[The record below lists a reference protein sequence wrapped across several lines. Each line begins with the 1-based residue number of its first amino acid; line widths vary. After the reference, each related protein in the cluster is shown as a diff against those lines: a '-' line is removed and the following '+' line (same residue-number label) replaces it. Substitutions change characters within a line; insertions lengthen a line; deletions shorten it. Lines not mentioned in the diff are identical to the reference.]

1 MRKLNIIKKVAVL
14 LVFSI
19 ATTIVAGCSNVEQK
33 PVEVKDIY
41 LELKCDNEL
50 SYNKDGNFSVNIS
63 GATEFMD
70 DITSDDVKICYVTA
84 DNEKLPQIDSEEGI
98 LLNEDEYRTADIT
111 PLQVIVNSSSS
122 LTVNFKDMY
131 FSRYRPCGYIFILDK
146 DSSRDNKLLYCYAP
160 VRYSSYSMVSDTA
173 HVVREESEVTLKLT
187 LDKTSFSDKISEK
200 DITLSGGFSS
210 CTIKTL
216 ERTGENTLT
225 IDMQC
230 VYNDNSQVGYVIVD
244 KSMIADSSEDVTAE
258 IRIDSPEV
266 ITDMDGF
273 EATFN
278 FSCIP
283 VSLKDATFTDT
294 VSSDMVTCDNPLIR
308 INRVDRISVD
318 EAMIYLTFDMETALE
333 AVKSISESN
342 FTISKNALNINKSL
356 DFTIKPSE
364 PDVSAGIISVE
375 EVGSDFKVTA
385 QFSVINGSFNVVSK
399 TSFVFGGDYSKA
411 VVESIQLQDDTA
423 IVEFT
428 IPKTASADTAELYG
442 TVALK
447 SSSLLNKWGENNSVP
462 AFPLRYSAKE
472 RASALSNSN
481 FSLNDVKHL
490 LAMLSKCPE
499 SFYPAELSKLSNIRS
514 LRYQDGKMLSYYLD
528 EVTSDFIYFDNLHI
542 KIKNSVRSD
551 RITDKNARI
560 IDSRNRLDVFLSN
573 VDMLRSVVMSV
584 ENHLDTILQYESAD
598 LDSKTPEEA
607 DKLTEEY
614 KKAISAVQTV
624 FNGKTK
630 GRSFTELLLS
640 VAEGYTEENNAL
652 QCYDYLIDCSYNW
665 QPQTITEKDEFRYY
679 VNSVL
684 AKAYVLAFL
693 SFGMN
698 SEITEDNEEYMTIC
712 SSLIKVTE
720 HFSES
725 RVVENSSDKI
735 FCNTLGRSFSLHSL
749 KDGTFLDG
757 ITSVQISQLVNKL
770 PKDTTLRD
778 ELLSV
783 GFDISDVR
791 YLICSDVNISRS
803 HASASKSEGDN
814 AIKLYTHTSR
824 ATVYDL
830 ISSNLIED
838 FAYES
843 YSTLLSS
850 ENREMPKV
858 SMLAVKNIELYSLR

>member
-1 MRKLNIIKKVAVL
+1 MRKLNIIKKAAVL

-19 ATTIVAGCSNVEQK
+19 ATSLVAGCNNVEQR
-33 PVEVKDIY
+33 PVDVNDIY

-50 SYNKDGNFSVNIS
+50 GYNREGNFSVNIS
-63 GATEFMD
+63 GATDFAD

-98 LLNEDEYRTADIT
+98 LLREDEYRIADIT
-111 PLQVIVNSSSS
+111 PLQVAVNSSSS
-122 LTVNFKDMY
+122 LTVSFKDIY
-131 FSRYRPCGYIFILDK
+131 FSTYRPCGYIFIIDK
-146 DSSRDNKLLYCYAP
+146 DSNKDNKLLYCFAP
-160 VRYSSYSMVSDTA
+160 VRYSFYSMVSDTS
-173 HVVREESEVTLKLT
+173 HIIREESEVTLKLT
-187 LDKTSFSDKISEK
+187 LDKTSFSDKITEK
-200 DITLSGGFSS
+200 DIILSGGFSS
-210 CTIKTL
+210 CTLKKV

-225 IDMQC
+225 LDLEC
-230 VYNDNSQVGYVIVD
+230 KYSDNSQVGYITVD
-244 KSMIADSSEDVTAE
+244 KSMVTDSSEDVTAE

-266 ITDMDGF
+266 ITDMEEF

-283 VSLKDATFTDT
+283 VSLKDATFTDS
-294 VSSDMVTCDNPLIR
+294 VSSDMITCDNPQIK
-308 INRVDRISVD
+308 INRVDRVSAD
-318 EAMIYLTFDMETALE
+318 EAMVYLSFDMETAE
-333 AVKSISESN
+333 DAVKAIAESN
-342 FTISKNALNINKSL
+342 FTISSKALNINKSL
-356 DFTIKPSE
+356 NFTIKPSE
-364 PDVSAGIISVE
+364 PDVSARILSVDE
-375 EVGSDFKVTA
+375 NGSEFKVTA

-428 IPKTASADTAELYG
+428 IPKTASIDTAELYG

-472 RASALSNSN
+472 RAAALNGAD
-481 FSLNDVKHL
+481 FSQNNVKHL
-490 LAMLSKCPE
+490 LAMLSKCQD
-499 SFYPAELSKLSNIRS
+499 SFTLTELSELSNIRS

-528 EVTSDFIYFDNLHI
+528 EVTSSFIYFDNLHI
-542 KIKNSVRSD
+542 KINNSVHSD
-551 RITDKNARI
+551 KITEKNARI
-560 IDSRNRLDVFLSN
+560 IDSRNRLDVFLSDI
-573 VDMLRSVVMSV
+573 DMLRSVIMSV
-584 ENHLDTILQYESAD
+584 ESHLDTMLQYETAD
-598 LDSKTPEEA
+598 LDTKTPEEV

-614 KKAISAVQTV
+614 KKALNAVQNM
-624 FNGKTK
+624 FNGKAK
-630 GRSFTELLLS
+630 GRSFSELLLS
-640 VAEGYTEENNAL
+640 VADSYSGENNAL
-652 QCYDYLIDCSYNW
+652 MCYDYLIDCSYNW
-665 QPQTITEKDEFRYY
+665 QPQTIAEKNEFRYY

-698 SEITEDNEEYMTIC
+698 SEITSDNLEFTAIC
-712 SSLIKVTE
+712 DSLTKVSE
-720 HFSES
+720 HFS
-725 RVVENSSDKI
+725 RNAVDDNSNDKI
-735 FCNTLGRSFSLHSL
+735 FCNTLGKSFSLYSL

-770 PKDTTLRD
+770 PKDTSLRD

-791 YLICSDVNISRS
+791 YLICSDVNISSS
-803 HASASKSEGDN
+803 HTSAQKSEGDN

-830 ISSNLIED
+830 ISSNIIED

-850 ENREMPKV
+850 ENGEMPKV